1 MRPVWPREDMAAIAV
16 PYNLLEKRENNF

>member
-1 MRPVWPREDMAAIAV
+1 MRPVWPREDMAAMAV